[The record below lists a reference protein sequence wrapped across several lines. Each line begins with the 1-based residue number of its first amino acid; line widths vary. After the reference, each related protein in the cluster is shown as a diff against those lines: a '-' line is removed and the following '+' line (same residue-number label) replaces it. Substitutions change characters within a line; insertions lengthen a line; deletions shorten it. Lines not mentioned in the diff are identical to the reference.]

1 MPIGKHAI
9 IHSRTT
15 TCSLLYR
22 KLWLVIKRIG
32 SQLNLNTRLTCAKW
46 QARSHTLTHNY
57 TQLACCLL
65 LVWVMVW
72 CAVDRVSGNM
82 RGISASWI
90 DRDDHI
96 LPVRKRQSDRYTRCS
111 FEIIIGGQVCT
122 LLAHL
127 NSVLHHAIAP
137 RSVHY
142 YPFMWE
148 RRYQHD

>member
-1 MPIGKHAI
+1 MATH
-9 IHSRTT
+9 
-15 TCSLLYR
+15 
-22 KLWLVIKRIG
+22 
-32 SQLNLNTRLTCAKW
+32 
-46 QARSHTLTHNY
+46 SHTLTHNY

-127 NSVLHHAIAP
+127 NSVLHHAIAA
-137 RSVHY
+137 RSVTTRLCGRGGTN
-142 YPFMWE
+142 MISGSE
-148 RRYQHD
+148 GGDDSVDVSV